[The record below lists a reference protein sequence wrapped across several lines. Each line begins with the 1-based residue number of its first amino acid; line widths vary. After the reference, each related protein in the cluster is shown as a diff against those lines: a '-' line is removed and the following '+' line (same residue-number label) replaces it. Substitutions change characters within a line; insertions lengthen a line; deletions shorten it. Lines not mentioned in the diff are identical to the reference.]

1 MAHFH
6 SNALIGAS
14 GADTGDDDA
23 VATKS
28 LRFNSGD
35 SAYLTRT
42 PSSAG
47 NRKTWTLSFWV
58 KLCGSSGHL
67 VSAGNDA
74 FQMEIRS
81 DGQYLIQNSGCFNNT
96 YSTAVFR
103 DYSAWQHFVIE
114 HDATNTYC
122 KIYVNGS
129 LQKTISASNANGA
142 FNNNTA
148 HNFNGRS
155 TSLDSFTDF
164 YLADVHFVD
173 GTALT
178 PTSFGAFNSNGVW
191 QASVFSASHGTN
203 GFHLKFG
210 DSSSN
215 AALGKD
221 SSGNNNTFTVNNLS
235 AAGQTS
241 SSAAVL
247 NLPLN
252 STPFADS
259 SASSATV
266 TNTGSVSTTFAASNS
281 FNISTVASLNGS
293 SQRLNTNNNNISFQ
307 GDWTVDGYFIIDNG
321 SSAYNALF
329 NSGYGSQT
337 SNYMY
342 IGFDNLNR
350 PYVETSSSGS
360 RTTASNAISK
370 NVWYHIRVIQ
380 TGGTITLYIN
390 GTSYLTK
397 TAQTTDLSSQGS
409 NTIGS
414 FLDNG
419 NNANNFFG
427 QLGPFR
433 IINDALDAPPSG
445 GAATTAGALSNTGTK
460 TDVTAIDNLFDVPT
474 NGDQSDTGAGGEVSG
489 NYCLPNPLRANSNVG
504 FSDGNLNLNSTAGGW
519 YSCTSTIGISSGKFY
534 WEATA
539 ENNSSGA
546 LNSLKIGIAPANSDV
561 LGSNAVSVSN
571 GYAYV
576 QSNGNKQTNGTQT
589 SYGSSASAG
598 DVVMVAFDADNGKI
612 WWGKNGTWF
621 ASGDPAAGSN
631 AAFTSIASDTY
642 IPVFSFDRGR
652 WIANFGARSFAYT
665 APSGYK
671 ALCTT
676 NLPTPT
682 IADGSDY
689 FDTTLYTGTG
699 SQMSISG
706 LSFSPDFIWIKRRD
720 GAGSSSVNDIVRGI
734 SSELSTN
741 EQSAEST
748 AGKFVSFDSTGWTMK
763 GGYGTINLNGQT
775 FAGWSWDGGS
785 STVSNSNG
793 TITSSVRANA
803 SAGVSIVGW
812 AGTGVGSATV
822 GHGLNAAPKIVIIKN
837 RTNTSDWAFYH
848 TLIDGS
854 YDYLY
859 LNQTSANADSGWNA
873 PTNSVFSASNASA
886 SSTNVIAY
894 CFTPVAGFSSMG
906 SFENPSSS
914 DGAFVHCG
922 FRPAFILAKCAK
934 NVSSSSGTG
943 DWILKD
949 SARSPFN
956 DPSDGNTLVAN
967 VNNAEDGYYS
977 AGQAAVDILSNGFKI
992 RHPNSSPLGDPGR
1005 LYVYIAFAEN
1015 PFQANGGLA
1024 R

>member
-6 SNALIGAS
+6 TNALIGAS
-14 GADTGDDDA
+14 GADTGGDAA

-28 LRFNSGD
+28 LRFNPTD
-35 SAYLTRT
+35 SAYLSRT

-47 NRKTWTLSFWV
+47 NRRTWTWAGWLKVTEFPSAQCVFFGA
-58 KLCGSSGHL
+58 KGSSGNAN
-67 VSAGNDA
+67 VSLDFNTAALRIVFWNGSGVDA
-74 FQMEIRS
+74 ILTTTQ
-81 DGQYLIQNSGCFNNT
+81 
-96 YSTAVFR
+96 VFR
-103 DYSAWQHFVIE
+103 DPSAWYHVVYAVDTTQ
-114 HDATNTYC
+114 ATSSNRV
-122 KIYVNGS
+122 KIYVNGTQVTDFS
-129 LQKTISASNANGA
+129 SETYPSQNYET
-142 FNNNTA
+142 FVNNNTE
-148 HNFNGRS
+148 HNIGRNVGNS
-155 TSLDSFTDF
+155 SAFYRG
-164 YLADVHFVD
+164 YLADIHMVD
-173 GTALT
+173 GSQLD
-178 PTSFGAFNSNGVW
+178 PTSFGAFNSDGVW
-191 QASVFSASHGTN
+191 QASAYSGAHGTN
-203 GFHLKFG
+203 GFHLAFG

-215 AALGKD
+215 AALGTD
-221 SSGNNNTFTVNNLS
+221 SSSNNNTFTVNNLS
-235 AAGQTS
+235 AAGQVA

-266 TNTGSVSTTFAASNS
+266 TNHGSISTTFAASNS

-293 SQRLNTNNNNISFQ
+293 SQRLTTNNNNISFQ
-307 GDWTVDGYFIIDNG
+307 NDWTVDGYFIIDNG
-321 SSAYNALF
+321 SSGYNALF

-342 IGFDNLNR
+342 IGFDNTNK

-445 GAATTAGALSNTGTK
+445 GEATNAGALSNTGTK
-460 TDVTAIDNLFDVPT
+460 TNSAEIDSLFDVPT

-489 NYCLPNPLRANSNVG
+489 NYATLNPLQKSSGSTLSN
-504 FSDGNLNLNSTAGGW
+504 GNLDISM
-519 YSCTSTIGISSGKFY
+519 TSAQGTTFATMAFPASGKWYF
-534 WEATA
+534 ECTA
-539 ENNSSGA
+539 NNTQCDVGIAKADADLSQYVGKNSSGYGYYNDGNVYHNDA
-546 LNSLKIGIAPANSDV
+546 SV
-561 LGSNAVSVSN
+561 GSGA
-571 GYAYV
+571 
-576 QSNGNKQTNGTQT
+576 
-589 SYGSSASAG
+589 SYTTG
-598 DVVMVAFDADNGKI
+598 DVVGVAFDADAGTVK
-612 WWGKNGTWF
+612 WYKNNSLQVTVSSLSGEWF
-621 ASGDPAAGSN
+621 PAFGSGNAAGI
-631 AAFTSIASDTY
+631 F
-642 IPVFSFDRGR
+642 
-652 WIANFGARSFAYT
+652 NFGSRPFAYS
-665 APSGYK
+665 APSNHK

-689 FDTTLYTGTG
+689 FDAVTYTGTA
-699 SQMSISG
+699 STNAITG
-706 LSFSPDFIWIKRRD
+706 LGFSPDWLWIKGRSAALWHNLFD
-720 GAGSSSVNDIVRGI
+720 TVRGNNKI
-734 SSELSTN
+734 LYSNATNAEESE
-741 EQSAEST
+741 AT
-748 AGKFVSFDSTGWTMK
+748 ASLTSFDS
-763 GGYGTINLNGQT
+763 NGFT
-775 FAGWSWDGGS
+775 LSSNTDGS
-785 STVSNSNG
+785 
-793 TITSSVRANA
+793 ITSSVRANA

-837 RTNTSDWAFYH
+837 RTNTSDWAFYN

-859 LNQTSANADSGWNA
+859 LNNTDAKANSGWNA
-873 PTNSVFSASNASA
+873 PTNSVFTASNASA

-894 CFTPVAGFSSMG
+894 CFTPVSGYSSFGVYTGSGSNDGRFVFTGFAVRWLLIKCTSAAGQ
-906 SFENPSSS
+906 EW
-914 DGAFVHCG
+914 V
-922 FRPAFILAKCAK
+922 I
-934 NVSSSSGTG
+934 
-943 DWILKD
+943 ID

-956 DPSDGNTLVAN
+956 VADDALYAN
-967 VNNAEDGYYS
+967 DNAAEATNSTRD
-977 AGQAAVDILSNGFKI
+977 VDLLSNGFKL
-992 RHPNSSPLGDPGR
+992 RNGSSGATDFSGR
-1005 LYVYIAFAEN
+1005 TYIYMAFASN
-1015 PFQANGGLA
+1015 PFQTNGGLA